1 MYGQFCWYLEKLGM
15 WNKERSPLLG
25 WFNMKVSVRGRLDQ
39 EMLEKL
45 LHLPF
50 LCEILLCGRPKQQA
64 SEDRACKPQKR
75 ISLVTFSTTAGNLG
89 HQNLVLSFFL
99 HQAHMSEGV
108 NNVLMTN
115 NKSEITECKVKVCV
129 LLSTETGLL
138 SQNLQ
143 TKIHTKQEVK
153 AHRQP
158 T

>member
-1 MYGQFCWYLEKLGM
+1 MHGHNSADTWKTLGM

-25 WFNMKVSVRGRLDQ
+25 WFIMKVSVGGRLDQ
-39 EMLEKL
+39 EMLEEL

-50 LCEILLCGRPKQQA
+50 LHEILLCGRPQQQA
-64 SEDRACKPQKR
+64 SEDRACEPQKL
-75 ISLVTFSTTAGNLG
+75 ISLTTTAGNLE
-89 HQNLVLSFFL
+89 HQNLILSSFL
-99 HQAHMSEGV
+99 HQAHMSKGV

-115 NKSEITECKVKVCV
+115 NNSEITECKVKVWV
-129 LLSTETGLL
+129 LLSTETGLF